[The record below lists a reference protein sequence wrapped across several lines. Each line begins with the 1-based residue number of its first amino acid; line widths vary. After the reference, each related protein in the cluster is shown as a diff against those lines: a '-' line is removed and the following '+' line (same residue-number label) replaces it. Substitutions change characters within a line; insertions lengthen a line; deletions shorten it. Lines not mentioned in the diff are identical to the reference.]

1 MTPPQTASQ
10 VLTLGDADFD
20 DALAVSDRA
29 VLVDFHATWCPPCRA
44 LAPELERLAETHA
57 DRVRVATVDVDA
69 NPELV
74 ERFEIASV
82 PSLLL
87 MRGDVVLDRFTAS
100 TAAEV
105 AARIEWLT

>member
-20 DALAVSDRA
+20 DALAASDRP
-29 VLVDFHATWCPPCRA
+29 VL
-44 LAPELERLAETHA
+44 
-57 DRVRVATVDVDA
+57 VDVDA

-82 PSLLL
+82 PTLLL

-105 AARIEWLT
+105 ATRIEWLT